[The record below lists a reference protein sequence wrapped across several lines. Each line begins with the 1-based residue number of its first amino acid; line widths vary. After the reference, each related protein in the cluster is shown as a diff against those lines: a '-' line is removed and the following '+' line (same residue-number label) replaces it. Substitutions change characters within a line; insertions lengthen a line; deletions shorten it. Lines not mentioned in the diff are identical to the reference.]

1 MLGQGRIAL
10 HGEIMPAAE
19 ALQRLELEPLALGP
33 KEGLALINGTQVSTA
48 IALDAL
54 FAGERVFAS
63 GLIAGGLSIEAL
75 RGTDAAFDPRT
86 HDLRGQP
93 GQNAVAK
100 VQRQLPRQSEIRQS
114 HTYCEKVQD
123 PYSFRCQHEATGE
136 ELA

>member
-1 MLGQGRIAL
+1 MRLVMAMKVIGLARGHSGVRRIVVERLLDMRGRSAIPCVPAQGSVGASGDLAPLAHLSAAMLGQGRIAL

-63 GLIAGGLSIEAL
+63 DRKSTRLNS
-75 RGTDAAFDPRT
+75 
-86 HDLRGQP
+86 
-93 GQNAVAK
+93 
-100 VQRQLPRQSEIRQS
+100 S
-114 HTYCEKVQD
+114 H
-123 PYSFRCQHEATGE
+123 
-136 ELA
+136 

>member
-54 FAGERVFAS
+54 FAGERVLAS

-75 RGTDAAFDPRT
+75 NGTDAAFDPRI

-93 GQNAVAK
+93 GQIAVAK
-100 VQRQLPRQSEIRQS
+100 DLREVLRHSTIPQAPAHGRTTCREKRVQ
-114 HTYCEKVQD
+114 HV
-123 PYSFRCQHEATGE
+123 
-136 ELA
+136 

>member
-54 FAGERVFAS
+54 FTGERVFAS
-63 GLIAGGLSIEAL
+63 GLVAGSLSVEAL
-75 RGTDAAFDPRT
+75 KGTDAAFDP
-86 HDLRGQP
+86 HLPALRGQP
-93 GQNAVAK
+93 GQIPLATV
-100 VQRQLPRQSEIRQS
+100 L
-114 HTYCEKVQD
+114 
-123 PYSFRCQHEATGE
+123 QHGRAPCRARMCPEVSITMAPE
-136 ELA
+136 SIKKKK